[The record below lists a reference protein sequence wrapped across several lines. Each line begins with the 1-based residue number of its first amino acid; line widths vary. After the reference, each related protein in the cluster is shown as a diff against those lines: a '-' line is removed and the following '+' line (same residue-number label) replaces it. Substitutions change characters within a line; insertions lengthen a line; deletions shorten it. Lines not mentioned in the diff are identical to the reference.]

1 MPKRKLDERQKL
13 LIEFASLKGSINRNK
28 GRYETTK
35 NKEEKENYFKLWKDA
50 EKKLIDISDKYKK
63 LEKEKSEVKEEKKE
77 TKTKRK
83 YTRKTPIKREEKEE
97 KEEKEYK
104 EEKKEPVKQRKM
116 NLDIDPEALK
126 RAMRNDMFRYKEMLK
141 KYNVS
146 KLTKA
151 MKLELKILFNKELGK
166 SIDNLEVSDTEEEEE
181 DEEEDEEDED
191 DDDYEYFTP
200 PSKKSNID
208 IKSMK
213 DFINNAIS
221 KTKENQNKRLS
232 DKKMAEEL
240 MNAIE
245 KKISKSKSK
254 KKRKEPL
261 EKIPVFKKSLFNK
274 IKKSNIDIK
283 SMKDFIDNAMS
294 KTKENQNKSLSDK
307 KMAEELM
314 KKIEKKISKSK
325 KKRKEPLEKIPV
337 FKKSLFNKIKK
348 SNIDIKSMKD
358 FIDNAMSKTKENQN
372 KSLSDKKMAE
382 ELMKKI
388 EKKISKSKSK
398 KQTIKISEHP
408 KKIEDYTKQQLYKFL
423 MAIKYRHTY
432 KLSGQPKE
440 QLYNYFKD
448 ILKSNKFDN
457 IEDLLNIKKVKKEK
471 KVKIKEE
478 IKEPIFKKS
487 LFKKIIK
494 EKPNLKEMKSFL
506 DNIMSDSKYKNE
518 SSQRDKNYVEALTK
532 SFNKKVE
539 KSKEKPKE
547 QSKRNQKKRQQRNR
561 KKLRDKISK
570 VLDLEKY
577 DIKPQ
582 EQKLLTYAPN
592 IIIPKKLME
601 NYIIHVKNIPKV
613 ETQKLLTYVEP
624 SLTDEEFNKYL
635 DEAYDKLLEEE
646 KKGDIK
652 EVRSVEKIIEELEYL
667 IKIEKESNIK
677 NQQARM
683 DRNYG
688 KELIDNIDNMIIK
701 HNKKKREKGK
711 LLDIY
716 NEKQYKKQR
725 QIQINNYKK
734 RKNEKLKKRKSKS
747 KK

>member
-283 SMKDFIDNAMS
+283 SMKDFIDNA
-294 KTKENQNKSLSDK
+294 T
-307 KMAEELM
+307 
-314 KKIEKKISKSK
+314 I
-325 KKRKEPLEKIPV
+325 
-337 FKKSLFNKIKK
+337 
-348 SNIDIKSMKD
+348 
-358 FIDNAMSKTKENQN
+358 KTKENQN